1 MLVFNCSKAAADFF
15 ITTKKG
21 EVISPIE
28 AAPHKTIAESIGS
41 LASDPSKV
49 LPDDIIQSD
58 GLDVIQWHWLV
69 HAIKVKRKNVLI
81 VMDYHSRFSIT
92 LSGLKK
98 GDQYAFLNMF
108 EHHLNVHIHEL
119 MQVVCDSSG
128 DIQKSLA
135 QYNKAHDSCAFHQ
148 RGDRSVQSTLNDVV
162 WHFKESSHTQGAVP
176 EGVDLIGFDAFVN
189 DLLRK
194 HKTEKEY
201 FYPRRKFLHAW
212 LAEYGEMTKAQAD
225 KKIQQLKD
233 QERAEHHMRYN
244 TLPEPNA
251 EPNVEPN
258 AEQNSKKNTAPSA
271 ESLLAENTEQTHDL
285 SNVVFIDAF
294 KNKNKH

>member
-15 ITTKKG
+15 TTTKKG
-21 EVISPIE
+21 EVNSPIE

-49 LPDDIIQSD
+49 LPVDIIQSD

-69 HAIKVKRKNVLI
+69 HTIKVKRKNVLI
-81 VMDYHSRFSIT
+81 VMDYHSRFSMT
-92 LSGLKK
+92 FSGLKK
-98 GDQYAFLNMF
+98 GDQYPFLNMF

-119 MQVVCDSSG
+119 MQVVCDSYGDSSE
-128 DIQKSLA
+128 DIQNSIEE
-135 QYNKAHDSCAFHQ
+135 YNNAHDSCAFHQ
-148 RGDRSVQSTLNDVV
+148 RGDRSVQSTLNDVA
-162 WHFKESSHTQGAVP
+162 WHFKESSNTLGAVP

-194 HKTEKEY
+194 HKTEKKY
-201 FYPRRKFLHAW
+201 FYPRHKFLHAW

-233 QERAEHHMRYN
+233 QERAEHQMRYN
-244 TLPEPNA
+244 TMP
-251 EPNVEPN
+251 EPN
-258 AEQNSKKNTAPSA
+258 AEQNTGPSVEA
-271 ESLLAENTEQTHDL
+271 LSAENTEQVSDL